1 MWRLASRLATVNH
14 LIERNTL
21 IHSRMKYKRSWQHLL
36 FTVQSDYSTVTNCTR
51 VVSFFQSFK
60 LYAKAFKRP
69 FQILSHDTS
78 IWSISWYVWLFKPAL
93 SQLWVRSHWGR
104 VTGWANLSFADLRK
118 KSYKTLTLMS
128 SAFSPYL
135 TATKVSIADGP
146 FESKVV
152 KSSSDIDINKM
163 A

>member
-104 VTGWANLSFADLRK
+104 VTAWRNLSFEIWEKKLQNLDADELGI
-118 KSYKTLTLMS
+118 
-128 SAFSPYL
+128 FSL
-135 TATKVSIADGP
+135 SNCNKGINRRWTIWVQSCQ
-146 FESKVV
+146 V
-152 KSSSDIDINKM
+152 KLWYWH
-163 A
+163 